1 MRNENEKS
9 FAEEKNKRNH
19 SPGREMCKLNYVC
32 FILIQSH
39 RSVNGQRQGAGLPV
53 PTDVK
58 LQHFKPIYKFYRQL
72 SCTSSPVSH
81 GPFLTYIAIS
91 EVKQFFKG
99 GVVREHALVFL
110 SLSVSDDDSPQ
121 LYLWYKSYD
130 VYPM

>member
-1 MRNENEKS
+1 MRNASFLRINDRNSMRNTILYIIYENMRNENEKS

-72 SCTSSPVSH
+72 SCTSSPVSQYDMVH
-81 GPFLTYIAIS
+81 FLHIL
-91 EVKQFFKG
+91 
-99 GVVREHALVFL
+99 R
-110 SLSVSDDDSPQ
+110 
-121 LYLWYKSYD
+121 
-130 VYPM
+130 

>member
-32 FILIQSH
+32 SILTQSH
-39 RSVNGQRQGAGLPV
+39 RSVNGQRQGAALPV

-72 SCTSSPVSH
+72 SCTSSPVSQYDMVH
-81 GPFLTYIAIS
+81 FLHIL
-91 EVKQFFKG
+91 
-99 GVVREHALVFL
+99 R
-110 SLSVSDDDSPQ
+110 
-121 LYLWYKSYD
+121 
-130 VYPM
+130 